1 VDFKK
6 LFIWLLNFIFSDFLA
21 LLEPH
26 LKSTDTIDVPGYRCI
41 LRTNCTAGRNSEGA
55 LILVKDHTQH
65 LSDNDADKD
74 VQHSTPTIIKHCSS
88 TGHSLVVR
96 FQILD
101 MNMVVAYKSPQYS
114 KSLFIKTMDDTFRSI
129 EGDVVVMGDFNM
141 DLRKSEG
148 RKILDLFNAYQ
159 LESKLNLG
167 SFSSDGGTHID
178 YCFSNVANVQAWFY
192 ETYYSY
198 HKAICV
204 VMPKK

>member
-1 VDFKK
+1 
-6 LFIWLLNFIFSDFLA
+6 LTWLLNFIFSDFLA

-41 LRTNCTAGRNSEGA
+41 HRTNCTAGRNSEGA
-55 LILVKDHTQH
+55 LILVKDHTQQ
-65 LSDNDADKD
+65 LSDNDAEKN

-88 TGHSLVVR
+88 TGHSLVVC

-101 MNMVVAYKSPQYS
+101 TNMVVAYKSPQYS

-129 EGDVVVMGDFNM
+129 EGDVVVIGDFNM

-148 RKILDLFNAYQ
+148 RKILDLFNAHQ
-159 LESKLNLG
+159 LESKVNVD